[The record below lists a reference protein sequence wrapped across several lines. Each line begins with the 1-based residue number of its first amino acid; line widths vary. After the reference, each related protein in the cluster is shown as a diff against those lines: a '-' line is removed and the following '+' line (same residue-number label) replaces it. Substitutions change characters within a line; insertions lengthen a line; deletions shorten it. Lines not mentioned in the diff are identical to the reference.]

1 MGFLEI
7 KKNLKISFSRSSFKA
22 FYKYRIYFFQII
34 SVHPRSPGRQH
45 RLSAVN
51 NNLQQLNA
59 KLQVRNTRLKQK
71 ANEDDLENIKS
82 DLSAEAYLE
91 IQEKSALIPKVFKAV
106 SVCNRCVYE
115 LHPDL
120 FQNLDKHVENLGSH
134 KNKIIKLS
142 HCCDNESQASLQIEK
157 LSENQGL
164 SSAVQVN
171 MYAEYTQL

>member
-1 MGFLEI
+1 M
-7 KKNLKISFSRSSFKA
+7 
-22 FYKYRIYFFQII
+22 
-34 SVHPRSPGRQH
+34 
-45 RLSAVN
+45 
-51 NNLQQLNA
+51 
-59 KLQVRNTRLKQK
+59 
-71 ANEDDLENIKS
+71 ENIKS

-106 SVCNRCVYE
+106 SVKYVYE

-157 LSENQGL
+157 LSENQVL
-164 SSAVQVN
+164 SSAVHVN
-171 MYAEYTQL
+171 IYAEYTQL

>member
-1 MGFLEI
+1 M
-7 KKNLKISFSRSSFKA
+7 
-22 FYKYRIYFFQII
+22 
-34 SVHPRSPGRQH
+34 HPRSPGRQH

-59 KLQVRNTRLKQK
+59 KLQVGNTRLKQK

-91 IQEKSALIPKVFKAV
+91 IQEKSALISKVFKA
-106 SVCNRCVYE
+106 VYE

-134 KNKIIKLS
+134 KNKMIKKIVS
-142 HCCDNESQASLQIEK
+142 
-157 LSENQGL
+157 
-164 SSAVQVN
+164 
-171 MYAEYTQL
+171 